1 MNKIYNN
8 LTVENLTKT
17 EWFNQFDKD
26 QQEEILEGLQAN
38 LDVSIYANKEFTSLQ
53 MFEIRLG
60 LVDNLDVSLYAKID
74 LSWSKMNDIRLELL
88 EKKHTFLV

>member
-60 LVDNLDVSLYAKID
+60 LVDNLDVSLYAKPN
-74 LSWSKMNDIRLELL
+74 LSWAKMNDIREDLL
-88 EKKHTFLV
+88 KESTL